1 MPAATDAIA
10 IVFAGGIGSR
20 MKNAQ
25 QPKQFLPVEGKPII
39 VHTLEHFQ
47 RHPGVG
53 AIYIATLGE
62 YIDVAWALVRDFG
75 VTKVRR
81 IVVGGRTAQESI
93 ANGLRSAL
101 DDGAADDAIALI
113 HDGVRP
119 LINRELI
126 TANIETARKYGNGVT
141 AIPCF
146 ETIARSTDGACT
158 IESVTRRDE
167 MHILQAPQTFA
178 LGPLARTN
186 ERSAREGLVGT
197 FVDQAE
203 LMRHYGEKLHLV
215 PGFRGNV
222 KITTDLDF
230 LQYQIL
236 AASGHLDA
244 VIGEAP

>member
-1 MPAATDAIA
+1 MSAADAIA

-20 MKNAQ
+20 MTNAER
-25 QPKQFLPVEGKPII
+25 PKQFLPVEGKPIL

-53 AIYIATLGE
+53 AIYVATLTE
-62 YIDVAWALVRDFG
+62 YIDVAWAMVRDFG
-75 VTKVRR
+75 IDKVRR
-81 IVVGGRTAQESI
+81 IVEGGRTAQESI
-93 ANGLRSAL
+93 ANGVRSAL
-101 DDGAADDAIALI
+101 DDGAPDDAIALI

-119 LINRELI
+119 LINHELI
-126 TANIETARKYGNGVT
+126 TSNIETARKYGNGIT
-141 AIPCF
+141 AIRCF
-146 ETIARSTDGACT
+146 ETIARSTDGATT
-158 IESVTRRDE
+158 IESVTKRDE

-178 LGPLARTN
+178 LGALARMN
-186 ERSAREGLVGT
+186 ERSARDGLVGT

-203 LMRHYGEKLHLV
+203 LMRHYGEDLHLV

-244 VIGEAP
+244 VIGKAP

>member
-1 MPAATDAIA
+1 MTAPDAIA

-20 MKNAQ
+20 MKNAER
-25 QPKQFLPVEGKPII
+25 PKQFLPVQGKPIL

-47 RHPGVG
+47 RHPDIG
-53 AIYIATLGE
+53 AVYIATLVE
-62 YIDVAWALVRDFG
+62 YIDVAWAMVRDFG
-75 VTKVRR
+75 VSKVRR
-81 IVVGGRTAQESI
+81 IVEGGRSAQESI
-93 ANGLRSAL
+93 VNGLQSAL
-101 DDGAADDAIALI
+101 DDGVPDDAIALI

-126 TANIETARKYGNGVT
+126 TANIETARKYGNGIT

-146 ETIARSTDGACT
+146 ETIARSTDGAST
-158 IESVTRRDE
+158 IESVTKRDE

-186 ERSAREGLVGT
+186 LRSVRDGLVGT

-203 LMRHYGEKLHLV
+203 LMRHYGEELHVV

>member
-1 MPAATDAIA
+1 M
-10 IVFAGGIGSR
+10 
-20 MKNAQ
+20 
-25 QPKQFLPVEGKPII
+25 FLPAEGEPIL

-47 RHPGVG
+47 RHPDVV
-53 AIYIATLGE
+53 AVYIATLAE
-62 YIDVAWALVRDFG
+62 YIDVAWAMVRDFG
-75 VTKVRR
+75 VSKVRR
-81 IVVGGRTAQESI
+81 IVEGGRSAQESI
-93 ANGLRSAL
+93 ANGLQSAL
-101 DDGAADDAIALI
+101 ADGAPDDAIALI

-119 LINRELI
+119 LINGELI
-126 TANIETARKYGNGVT
+126 TANIETARKYGNGIT

-146 ETIARSTDGACT
+146 ETIARSTDGAST
-158 IESVTRRDE
+158 IESVTKRDE

-186 ERSAREGLVGT
+186 ARSARDGLVGS

-203 LMRHYGEKLHLV
+203 LMRHYGEELHLV
-215 PGFRGNV
+215 PGFRGTV